1 MELFARSN
9 LATVRDVEKASG
21 LILFPSLSRE
31 AKLRLLAR
39 TVLASNLLVD
49 PRPEISDDQQHF
61 HNSAMNHVGT
71 LVESVLLW
79 NLLLLAVVVK
89 FIHELV

>member
-21 LILFPSLSRE
+21 LIFFPSLSRE

-39 TVLASNLLVD
+39 TVLASDLLVD
-49 PRPEISDDQQHF
+49 PLPEIPDDQQHF
-61 HNSAMNHVGT
+61 HNSANHLDT
-71 LVESVLLW
+71 LVEFVLLW
-79 NLLLLAVVVK
+79 KLLLLAAVVK
-89 FIHELV
+89 FFHEFV